1 LNIGEDMSIK
11 VLRLVTSEEL
21 IGKWNPEKCSIH
33 NPVVMVPVSKDKIGF
48 QPWITLG
55 EDEEIFL
62 KDQHIMTIVT
72 PDIKLQNEYNRVFG
86 SGIIIPGDEGI
97 IG

>member
-1 LNIGEDMSIK
+1 MNIK
-11 VLRLVTSEEL
+11 VIRLVTTEEL
-21 IGKWNPEKCSIH
+21 IGEWDQEKNSIT

-62 KDQHIMTIVT
+62 KDQHIMAIVT

-86 SGIIIPGDEGI
+86 SGLVIPGEREI
-97 IG
+97 VH

>member
-1 LNIGEDMSIK
+1 MNIK
-11 VLRLVTSEEL
+11 VIRMTTAEEL
-21 IGKWNPEKCSIH
+21 IGEWDQEKSSIT

-48 QPWITLG
+48 QPWITLS

-62 KDQHIMTIVT
+62 KDQHIMAIVT

-86 SGIIIPGDEGI
+86 SGLVMPEESNIVH
-97 IG
+97 

>member
-1 LNIGEDMSIK
+1 MIGYNMNIK
-11 VLRLVTSEEL
+11 VIRMTTAEEL
-21 IGKWNPEKCSIH
+21 IGEWDQEKSSIT

-48 QPWITLG
+48 QPWITLS

-62 KDQHIMTIVT
+62 KDQHIMAIVT

-86 SGIIIPGDEGI
+86 SGLVMPEESNIVH
-97 IG
+97 